1 MLTPGTSQPDRRSQ
15 GLGQVSESSKS
26 SNCSLRKRR
35 KVSSAIQ
42 CYCGELLYA
51 RKHQSQH
58 VRDRNTQRLP
68 PPSPRS
74 CQPSPIP
81 SRCLTLLP
89 GVMSN
94 ESGRF
99 KWTLRHRNKAS
110 RIFIWLTV
118 MRTQYVKED
127 QELSN
132 LQTTGATPTVPLARE
147 IHQQGEW
154 NCLLRPRPDHSG
166 LIRYPQTR
174 PWIHRTY
181 RPERTS

>member
-1 MLTPGTSQPDRRSQ
+1 MLTPGTAQPDRRSQ

-26 SNCSLRKRR
+26 SNCSLRRRR

-81 SRCLTLLP
+81 SGCLTLLP

-110 RIFIWLTV
+110 RIFMVDCNENSICERGSGAQQLANHRSDSDSAPYEGNPSARG
-118 MRTQYVKED
+118 M
-127 QELSN
+127 EL
-132 LQTTGATPTVPLARE
+132 PTAPK
-147 IHQQGEW
+147 
-154 NCLLRPRPDHSG
+154 
-166 LIRYPQTR
+166 T
-174 PWIHRTY
+174 
-181 RPERTS
+181 